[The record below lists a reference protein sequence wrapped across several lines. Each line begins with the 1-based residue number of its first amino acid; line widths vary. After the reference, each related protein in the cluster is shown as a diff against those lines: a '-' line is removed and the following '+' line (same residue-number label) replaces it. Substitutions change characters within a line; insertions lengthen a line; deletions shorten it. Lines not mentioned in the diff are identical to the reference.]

1 MLFIYIL
8 CLILVAISLIIFISN
23 RILESENNNHP
34 IKEEKKKPDFC
45 ILIPAKDESKVI
57 KGPIDSI
64 KNQTYKINMQNV
76 YVIVEDIEDPT
87 VNICKEYKCNYIVRK
102 HLELKRKGYALDEA
116 IKQIKKEYDA
126 YFIIDADNILDKDF
140 FKYMSKVYQK
150 GYDIGVGYRD
160 NKNWSSNVISACSGL
175 VFTIANNI
183 NKRKNKT
190 NENITITGTGF
201 YIKGNIIKEFGGYP
215 FHEITEDYELTLYA
229 TVHKLTTCYEERA
242 IFYDE
247 QPTTLKASIKQR
259 IRWIRGYFNARVN
272 YLPQLKEKIFG
283 NQMNYG
289 SVYKEIM
296 WLRPILILAL
306 AFVIFYLAIII
317 NQIYMLIKSTYDLSS
332 LILGLI
338 VIGITYLVMM
348 FFTIYQL
355 ISERKHIKVKN
366 SLKVKIILYNPIFLL
381 TFIYCAIA
389 AIVKKNITWE
399 RIEHTKINIE

>member
-57 KGPIDSI
+57 RGPLDSI

-76 YVIVEDIEDPT
+76 YVIVEDIKDPT
-87 VNICKEYKCNYIVRK
+87 VNICKEYKCSYIVRK

-272 YLPQLKEKIFG
+272 YLPQLKEKIFD

-317 NQIYMLIKSTYDLSS
+317 NQIYMLIKSTYDPSS

-399 RIEHTKINIE
+399 RIEHTKTNIE

>member
-1 MLFIYIL
+1 M
-8 CLILVAISLIIFISN
+8 AALIIFISN

-272 YLPQLKEKIFG
+272 YLPQLKEKIFD

-317 NQIYMLIKSTYDLSS
+317 NQIYMLIKSTYDPSS

>member
-57 KGPIDSI
+57 RGPLDSI

-76 YVIVEDIEDPT
+76 YVIVEDIKDPT

-272 YLPQLKEKIFG
+272 YLPQLKEKIFD

>member
-57 KGPIDSI
+57 KGPLDSI

-76 YVIVEDIEDPT
+76 YVIVEDIKDPT

-272 YLPQLKEKIFG
+272 YLPQLKEKIFD

-399 RIEHTKINIE
+399 RIEHTKTNIE

>member
-57 KGPIDSI
+57 RGPLDSI

-76 YVIVEDIEDPT
+76 YVIVEDIKDPT

-272 YLPQLKEKIFG
+272 FLPQLKEKIFD

-317 NQIYMLIKSTYDLSS
+317 NQIYMLIKSTYDPSS

-399 RIEHTKINIE
+399 RIEHTKTNIE

>member
-57 KGPIDSI
+57 KGPLDSI

-76 YVIVEDIEDPT
+76 YVIVEDIKDPT

-272 YLPQLKEKIFG
+272 YLPQLKEKIFD

-317 NQIYMLIKSTYDLSS
+317 NQIYMLIKSTYDPSS
-332 LILGLI
+332 LILGLT

-399 RIEHTKINIE
+399 RIEHTKTNIE

>member
-76 YVIVEDIEDPT
+76 YVIVEDIKDPT

-272 YLPQLKEKIFG
+272 YLPQLKEKIFD

-317 NQIYMLIKSTYDLSS
+317 NQIYMLIKSTYDPSS

>member
-57 KGPIDSI
+57 RGPLDSI

-76 YVIVEDIEDPT
+76 YVIVEDIKDPT

-272 YLPQLKEKIFG
+272 YLPQLKEKIFD

-317 NQIYMLIKSTYDLSS
+317 NQIYMLIKSTYDPSS

>member
-57 KGPIDSI
+57 KGPLDSI

-76 YVIVEDIEDPT
+76 YVIVEDIKDPT

-116 IKQIKKEYDA
+116 IKQIKKEYNA

-272 YLPQLKEKIFG
+272 YLPQLKEKIFD
-283 NQMNYG
+283 NQINYG

-317 NQIYMLIKSTYDLSS
+317 NQIYMLIKSTYDPSS

>member
-57 KGPIDSI
+57 KGPLDSI

-76 YVIVEDIEDPT
+76 YVIVEDIKDPT

-399 RIEHTKINIE
+399 RIEHTKTNIE

>member
-8 CLILVAISLIIFISN
+8 CLILVVISLIIFISN

-57 KGPIDSI
+57 RGPLDSI

-76 YVIVEDIEDPT
+76 YVIVEDIKDHT

-272 YLPQLKEKIFG
+272 YLPQLKEKIFD

>member
-57 KGPIDSI
+57 RGPLDSI

-76 YVIVEDIEDPT
+76 YVIVEDIKDHT

-272 YLPQLKEKIFG
+272 YLPQLKEKIFD

-399 RIEHTKINIE
+399 RIEHTKTNIE

>member
-8 CLILVAISLIIFISN
+8 YIILVTISLIIFISN

-57 KGPIDSI
+57 KGPLDSI

-76 YVIVEDIEDPT
+76 YVIVEDIKDHT

-272 YLPQLKEKIFG
+272 YLPQLKEKIFD

>member
-34 IKEEKKKPDFC
+34 VKEEKKNPNFC

-57 KGPIDSI
+57 RGPLDSI

-272 YLPQLKEKIFG
+272 YLPQLKEKIFD

-317 NQIYMLIKSTYDLSS
+317 NQIYMLIKSTYDPSS

-399 RIEHTKINIE
+399 RIEHTKTNIE